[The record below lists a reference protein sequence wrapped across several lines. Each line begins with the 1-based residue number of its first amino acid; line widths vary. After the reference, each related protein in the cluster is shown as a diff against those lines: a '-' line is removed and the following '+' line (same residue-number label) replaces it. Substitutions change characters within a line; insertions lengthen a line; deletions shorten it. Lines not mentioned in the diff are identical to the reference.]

1 VPGINDPM
9 MSMILG
15 EAWMN
20 GMRQITAE
28 DVRRV
33 VTYFLDDAEKKKAE
47 SNRKLIVTPPH
58 GS

>member
-1 VPGINDPM
+1 
-9 MSMILG
+9 MILG